1 MKSLGKHLILELY
14 DCDPAIINDLASVQ
28 EVLIKAVN
36 ISQATIIKPVFH
48 QFNPH
53 GISGVIVIAE
63 SHFSIHTWPEYGYCA
78 IDIFTCG
85 DQIDTSKSLDF
96 LKQELKAKHA
106 SIMEIKR
113 GVLNL
118 PDKEIK
124 HKP

>member
-14 DCDPAIINDLASVQ
+14 DCDPEVINDLAAV
-28 EVLIKAVN
+28 EKILTEAVN
-36 ISQATIIKPVFH
+36 ISQATIIRPYFH
-48 QFNPH
+48 KFNPH

-63 SHFSIHTWPEYGYCA
+63 SHFTIHTWPEYGYCA

-85 DQIDTSKSLDF
+85 EQIDPAKPLDF
-96 LKQELKAKHA
+96 IKEKLKAKQT
-106 SIMEIKR
+106 SVMEIKR

-118 PDKEIK
+118 PDEELK